1 MMNFHKPLP
10 LPRIRAVFS
19 IAIAAFALAISTTTA
34 NAQGIG
40 RGRNIIN
47 DRFAT
52 VSSGPQEALII
63 DVPTGKGMASAP
75 AVERRLR
82 AYWIAQQRAIGAQA
96 KSQGSSKVTLPIST
110 LIRNRTSG
118 RLVAPPSKKTTR
130 GFGNGNLTLSF
141 EGFNGASL
149 ADSNGN
155 PIVLQDFLQNFYEVV
170 KPKLDAVYGKPSTTS
185 TVAIKSMG
193 FFETGTATD
202 VERLA
207 FGAYNVSENRIYLPL
222 YRSIDTLANAFLLN
236 LIHAYHGPLALSYD
250 AWEQG
255 FARAAASIIAR
266 DASLGFQDPTANN
279 LYTLLP
285 QYDLLNHPALGNNTF
300 FPPSQANIP
309 IDGQFTIAKMLQPR
323 LGMAGAAWLKVW
335 MENPDFFRQFNE
347 NYYAAVD
354 ADPTG
359 NLQGNVPFL
368 SAIARGVVSDVEGL
382 PFQQWMQ
389 RQFILDT
396 SITGGTKLYPFIL
409 PSENS
414 AATGQSALIALVYY
428 RTAPT
433 GDETLLDGRAF
444 AEYHDATGS
453 RIPSLGSSSEQA
465 QVIDGEGFL
474 TTLSFPSQGFD
485 DGRITMDFS
494 IGQMA
499 TRAYLPSGI
508 TGDLQVVWAG
518 TAPTGDVNVT
528 QILTPGGQQR
538 NGQTNI
544 ARAGAGFT
552 LGAAFGELYRTRI
565 SRPGVSVGEVI
576 TVSRNLGDGINWVV
590 IKTDNT
596 AGGITTVSKRF
607 PTNELRLVSFPAR
620 PLNADAGA
628 IINLPYADFVL
639 TQYDPL
645 RNLYEMAVPDK
656 PLLGPIV
663 PGRAFWMKL
672 VPENKSTHEISYTGE
687 IPSTDIDLPV
697 AAPFGWN
704 MIGSPFDG
712 LIDTANLRVGFLD
725 NDPITWAEA
734 VTKNLIAEDIY
745 KWDPATR
752 KYIVA
757 TQLENTEW
765 QGYWVRVY
773 APSGVTILIPGP
785 NATTRAVQ
793 LPGSSRAIPA
803 PALQSELRI
812 KVTDATG
819 SEEVLTAGTAAGAS
833 DAFNPGLDKE
843 GPPSAGG
850 QLVASFTASAASRIR
865 GRLLRD
871 IRSNA
876 SSQSGTWDID
886 VTPAN
891 TGTFALNVTP
901 VNTPKDSR
909 ITLLDRQSGT
919 RHAINQNGQVV
930 VQGVAGKP
938 MRFQLI
944 LAPKASIPLQVRNIR
959 IQASGRSNNATRI
972 VVQTTRS
979 AAAAADLETLTGRK
993 IAALTA
999 SRAASGTESTF
1010 VWDGRNTD
1018 GRETPAGTYILR
1030 ITMVDE
1036 DGNQVVTTRPLTRLR

>member
-1 MMNFHKPLP
+1 MMTFQKRLP
-10 LPRIRAVFS
+10 FQRLRATLVF
-19 IAIAAFALAISTTTA
+19 AIALFLLAFSTSSA
-34 NAQGIG
+34 SAQSIG

-52 VSSGPQEALII
+52 VSSGPQESLIV
-63 DVPTGKGMASAP
+63 DVPTGKGTSSTP
-75 AVERRLR
+75 VVERRLIS
-82 AYWIAQQRAIGAQA
+82 YWSAQQRAMIGH
-96 KSQGSSKVTLPIST
+96 KQGSNKTNRVLPVST
-110 LIRNRTSG
+110 LIRNRTAG
-118 RLVAPPSKKTTR
+118 RLVAPPGKKTTR
-130 GFGNGNLTLSF
+130 GYGNGNLTLSF
-141 EGFNGASL
+141 ESFNGASL

-155 PIVLQDFLQNFYEVV
+155 PIILQDFLQNFYEVV
-170 KPKLDAVYGKPSTTS
+170 KPKLDALYGKPSTTG
-185 TVAIKSMG
+185 TLAIKSMG

-236 LIHAYHGPLALSYD
+236 LIHAYHGPLAFHYD

-255 FARAAASIIAR
+255 FARAAASVIAR

-347 NYYAAVD
+347 SYYAAVD

-368 SAIARGVVSDVEGL
+368 SALVRNVVSDVEGL

-389 RQFILDT
+389 RQFVLDT
-396 SITGGTKLYPFIL
+396 SITGGTKLFPYIL

-428 RTAPT
+428 RTTPV
-433 GDETLLDGRAF
+433 GDETLLNGRAY

-465 QVIDGEGFL
+465 QVTDGEGFL

-494 IGQMA
+494 IGQMT

-538 NGQTNI
+538 NGQTTI

-552 LGAAFGELYRTRI
+552 LGAAFGELYKTRI
-565 SRPGVSVGEVI
+565 SRAGVSVGEII
-576 TVSRNLGDGINWVV
+576 TISRNLGDGINWVV

-596 AGGITTVSKRF
+596 GGGITTVSKRF

-620 PLNADAGA
+620 PLNADPSA
-628 IINLPYADFVL
+628 ILNLPFMDFVL

-645 RNLYEMAVPDK
+645 RNIYEMAAPDK
-656 PLLGPIV
+656 PLLGPVV

-672 VPENKSTHEISYTGE
+672 VPENKSTHEVSYAGE
-687 IPSTDIDLPV
+687 IPTTDIDLPV
-697 AAPFGWN
+697 ATPFGWN
-704 MIGSPFDG
+704 MIGSPFDT
-712 LIDTANLRVGFLD
+712 LIDTASLKVIFLD

-734 VTKNLIAEDIY
+734 VTKNLVAADIF

-785 NATTRAVQ
+785 TGTTLAVTA
-793 LPGSSRAIPA
+793 LGVSRSIPV
-803 PALQSELRI
+803 PALQNEVRIAINDGSGASEI
-812 KVTDATG
+812 
-819 SEEVLTAGTAAGAS
+819 LTAGTANGAS

-843 GPPSAGG
+843 GPPFGG
-850 QLVASFTASAASRIR
+850 MQLSASFVAPKASRVS
-865 GRLLRD
+865 GRLLND
-871 IRSNA
+871 IRSA
-876 SSQSGTWDID
+876 TSAQSGTWDLD
-886 VTPAN
+886 VTPAAS
-891 TGTFALNVTP
+891 GTLTIQVMP
-901 VNTPKDSR
+901 
-909 ITLLDRQSGT
+909 ITVAKETRLTLVDRQSGN
-919 RHAINQNGQVV
+919 RHLISQNGQVI
-930 VQGVAGKP
+930 VQGTAGKP

-944 LAPKASIPLQVRNIR
+944 LTPKASIPLQVRNIR
-959 IQASGRSNNATRI
+959 IQSVGRSNVSTRI

-979 AAAAADLETLTGRK
+979 AETTADLETLMGRK
-993 IAALTA
+993 VAGLVP
-999 SRAASGTESTF
+999 SRSVTGTESTF
-1010 VWDGRNTD
+1010 AWDGRGSD

-1030 ITMVDE
+1030 IKMVDE

>member
-1 MMNFHKPLP
+1 MMTFTQPFPL
-10 LPRIRAVFS
+10 LRLRAAITVVIAAFTF
-19 IAIAAFALAISTTTA
+19 AIAAPRSD
-34 NAQGIG
+34 AQGIG
-40 RGRNIIN
+40 RGKNIIN

-63 DVPTGKGMASAP
+63 DVPTGKGAATQP
-75 AVERRLR
+75 TVERRLR
-82 AYWIAQQRAIGAQA
+82 AYWASQQRAIGTKTQPAGKPKA
-96 KSQGSSKVTLPIST
+96 ILPVST
-110 LIRNRTSG
+110 LVRNRVSG
-118 RLVAPPSKKTTR
+118 RIVAPPTKKTTR
-130 GFGNGNLTLSF
+130 VFGNGNITLSF

-170 KPKLDAVYGKPSTTS
+170 KPKLDAIYGKPSTTS

-236 LIHAYHGPLALSYD
+236 LIHAYHGPLAFHYD

-266 DASLGFQDPTANN
+266 DPSLGFQDPTANN

-300 FPPSQANIP
+300 FPPAQANIP

-335 MENPDFFRQFNE
+335 MENPDFFRQLNE
-347 NYYAAVD
+347 SYYAAVD

-368 SAIARGVVSDVEGL
+368 AALVKNVVSDVEGL

-428 RTAPT
+428 RTTPV

-465 QVIDGEGFL
+465 QVVDGEGFL

-494 IGQMA
+494 IGQMT

-508 TGDLQVVWAG
+508 TGDLQVIWAG

-528 QILTPGGQQR
+528 QLLTPGGQQR

-620 PLNADAGA
+620 PLNADPSA

-645 RNLYEMAVPDK
+645 RNIYEMAVPDR

-672 VPENKSTHEISYTGE
+672 VPENKTTHEIAYTGE
-687 IPSTDIDLPV
+687 VPATDIDLPV

-734 VTKNLIAEDIY
+734 VTKNLVAEDIY
-745 KWDPATR
+745 RWDTVTR

-757 TQLENTEW
+757 TQLDNAEW

-785 NATTRAVQ
+785 GTTRRVQ
-793 LPGSSRAIPA
+793 LPGTSRGVPA
-803 PALQSELRI
+803 PALQTELRI
-812 KVTDATG
+812 KISDGVG
-819 SEEVLTAGTAAGAS
+819 SDETLTAGTAAGAS

-850 QLVASFTASAASRIR
+850 QLVASFSAPKASRVR

-871 IRSNA
+871 IRSDA
-876 SSQSGTWDID
+876 SSQNATWDID
-886 VTPAN
+886 VTPAV
-891 TGTFALNVTP
+891 TGSLSLRVTP
-901 VNTPKDSR
+901 VSIGKDSR
-909 ITLLDRQSGT
+909 VTLIDKQSGT
-919 RHAINQNGQVV
+919 RHAVSQSGHVV
-930 VQGVAGKP
+930 VQGAAGKP
-938 MRFQLI
+938 MRFQLTI
-944 LAPKASIPLQVRNIR
+944 GAKSSVQLQVRNIH
-959 IQASGRSNNATRI
+959 IQAPGRSSGATRI

-979 AAAAADLETLTGRK
+979 AETSAEVQTLTGQRV
-993 IAALTA
+993 AMLAA
-999 SRAASGTESTF
+999 SRAASGMESTF
-1010 VWDGRNTD
+1010 IWDGRGAN
-1018 GRETPAGTYILR
+1018 GKETPAGNYVLH

-1036 DGNQVVTTRPLTRLR
+1036 DGNQIVTTRPLTRLR

>member
-1 MMNFHKPLP
+1 MTFQNLFSA
-10 LPRIRAVFS
+10 PRIRATIGITVA
-19 IAIAAFALAISTTTA
+19 AITLVVSTTA
-34 NAQGIG
+34 ASAQSIG

-52 VSSGPQEALII
+52 VSSGPQESLII
-63 DVPTGKGMASAP
+63 DVPTGKGTSATP
-75 AVERRLR
+75 IIERRLR
-82 AYWIAQQRAIGAQA
+82 AYWGAQQRAIIGQKSPSGSA
-96 KSQGSSKVTLPIST
+96 KSILPVST
-110 LIRNRTSG
+110 LVRNRTAG
-118 RLVAPPSKKTTR
+118 RLVAPPAKKTTR
-130 GFGNGNLTLSF
+130 GYGNGNLTLSF

-170 KPKLDAVYGKPSTTS
+170 KPKLDAIYGKPSTTS

-236 LIHAYHGPLALSYD
+236 LIHAYHGPLAFHYD

-255 FARAAASIIAR
+255 FARAAASVIAR

-335 MENPDFFRQFNE
+335 MENPDFFRQLNE
-347 NYYAAVD
+347 SYYAAVD

-368 SAIARGVVSDVEGL
+368 TALVRNVVSDVEGL
-382 PFQQWMQ
+382 PFQQWIQ

-428 RTAPT
+428 RTTPL

-444 AEYHDATGS
+444 AEYHDATGA

-465 QVIDGEGFL
+465 LVSDGEGFL

-494 IGQMA
+494 IGQMT

-508 TGDLQVVWAG
+508 SGDLQVIWAG

-552 LGAAFGELYRTRI
+552 LGAAFGELYKTRI

-620 PLNADAGA
+620 PLNADPST
-628 IINLPYADFVL
+628 ILNLPFADFVL

-656 PLLGPIV
+656 PLLGPVV

-672 VPENKSTHEISYTGE
+672 VPENKSTHEVSYAGE
-687 IPSTDIDLPV
+687 VPATDIDLPV

-704 MIGSPFDG
+704 MFGSPFDT
-712 LIDTANLRVGFLD
+712 LIDTANLRVSFLD
-725 NDPITWAEA
+725 NDPISWAEA
-734 VTKNLIAEDIY
+734 VTKNLVAEDIF

-785 NATTRAVQ
+785 STTRRVQ
-793 LPGSSRAIPA
+793 LPGTSRSMPTRS
-803 PALQSELRI
+803 LQSELRI
-812 KVTDATG
+812 AIKDASG
-819 SEEVLTAGTAAGAS
+819 SGDVLTAGTANGAS
-833 DAFNPGLDKE
+833 DAFNPGIDKE
-843 GPPSAGG
+843 GPPPAGG
-850 QLVASFTASAASRIR
+850 QLVASFTAPKASRVR
-865 GRLLRD
+865 GTLLQD
-871 IRSNA
+871 IRSNT
-876 SSQSGTWDID
+876 STQNGTWDID
-886 VTPAN
+886 VTPAV
-891 TGTFALNVTP
+891 TGPVTINVMP
-901 VNTPKDSR
+901 VAIPKDTR
-909 ITLLDRQSGT
+909 VTLLDRQSGT
-919 RHAINQNGQVV
+919 RHALQQNGQVV

-944 LAPKASIPLQVRNIR
+944 LAQKASLPLQVRNIR
-959 IQASGRSNNATRI
+959 IQASTRSNATTRI
-972 VVQTTRS
+972 IVQTTRS
-979 AAAAADLETLTGRK
+979 AAVTADLETLMGRK
-993 IAALTA
+993 VVGLTP
-999 SRAASGTESTF
+999 SRAATGTESTF
-1010 VWDGRNTD
+1010 AWDGRTSD

>member
-1 MMNFHKPLP
+1 MMTFTLPFP
-10 LPRIRAVFS
+10 LPRARTAIGVV
-19 IAIAAFALAISTTTA
+19 IAALVITIPATPTL
-34 NAQGIG
+34 AQGIG

-63 DVPTGKGMASAP
+63 DVPTGKGAATQP
-75 AVERRLR
+75 TVERRLR
-82 AYWIAQQRAIGAQA
+82 AYWASQQRAIGT
-96 KSQGSSKVTLPIST
+96 KVQPAGKPKAILPVST
-110 LIRNRTSG
+110 LVRNRVSG
-118 RLVAPPSKKTTR
+118 RIVAPPTKKTTR
-130 GFGNGNLTLSF
+130 GFGNGNITLSF

-170 KPKLDAVYGKPSTTS
+170 KPKLDAIYGKPSTTS

-236 LIHAYHGPLALSYD
+236 LIHAYHGPLAFHYD

-266 DASLGFQDPTANN
+266 DPSLGFQDPTANN

-335 MENPDFFRQFNE
+335 MENPDFFRQLNE
-347 NYYAAVD
+347 SYYAAVD
-354 ADPTG
+354 SDPTG

-368 SAIARGVVSDVEGL
+368 AALVKNVVSDVEGL

-428 RTAPT
+428 RTTAV

-494 IGQMA
+494 IGQMT
-499 TRAYLPSGI
+499 TRAYLPSGLS
-508 TGDLQVVWAG
+508 GDLQVIWAG
-518 TAPTGDVNVT
+518 AAPTGDVNVT

-552 LGAAFGELYRTRI
+552 LGAAFGELYKTRI

-620 PLNADAGA
+620 PLNADPGA
-628 IINLPYADFVL
+628 IINLPYSDFVL

-672 VPENKSTHEISYTGE
+672 VPENKSTHEIAYTGE
-687 IPSTDIDLPV
+687 VPATDIDLPV

-725 NDPITWAEA
+725 NDPISWAEA
-734 VTKNLIAEDIY
+734 VTKNLVAEDIY
-745 KWDPATR
+745 RWDPVTR

-757 TQLENTEW
+757 TQLDNAEW
-765 QGYWVRVY
+765 QGYWVRIY
-773 APSGVTILIPGP
+773 APSGVSILIPGP
-785 NATTRAVQ
+785 ATTRRVQ
-793 LPGSSRAIPA
+793 LPGSSRAVPVA
-803 PALQSELRI
+803 ALQTEVRI
-812 KVTDATG
+812 RVSDSAG
-819 SEEVLTAGTAAGAS
+819 SDETLTAGTAAGAS
-833 DAFNPGLDKE
+833 DTFNPGLDKE

-850 QLVASFTASAASRIR
+850 QLVASFTAPAASRVR

-871 IRSNA
+871 IRSDA
-876 SSQSGTWDID
+876 SASNGSWDID
-886 VTPAN
+886 VTPSV
-891 TGTFALNVTP
+891 TGPVTINVMP
-901 VNTPKDSR
+901 VAVSKDAR
-909 ITLLDRQSGT
+909 ITLVNRQTGT
-919 RHAINQNGQVV
+919 RHAVSQNGQVM
-930 VQGVAGKP
+930 VQGAAGKP
-938 MRFQLI
+938 MRFQLT
-944 LAPKASIPLQVRNIR
+944 LAAKSSLPLQVRNIR
-959 IQASGRSNNATRI
+959 IQASGRSSSATRI

-979 AAAAADLETLTGRK
+979 AETAATLETLTGRK
-993 IAALTA
+993 VAELAP
-999 SRAASGTESTF
+999 SRAASGMETTF
-1010 VWDGRNTD
+1010 SWDGLGTD
-1018 GRETPAGTYILR
+1018 GRQTPAGTYVLR
-1030 ITMVDE
+1030 ITLVDE
-1036 DGNQVVTTRPLTRLR
+1036 DGNQIVTTRPLTRLR

>member
-1 MMNFHKPLP
+1 MMTFSQPLL
-10 LPRIRAVFS
+10 LPRMRAVFS
-19 IAIAAFALAISTTTA
+19 IVIAAFALASSTATA

-40 RGRNIIN
+40 RGRNIVN

-63 DVPTGKGMASAP
+63 DVPTGKGISSTP

-82 AYWIAQQRAIGAQA
+82 AYWLSQQSAIGTQTQPSGTT
-96 KSQGSSKVTLPIST
+96 KTILPIST
-110 LIRNRTSG
+110 LVRNRTSG
-118 RLVAPPSKKTTR
+118 RLVAPPIKKTTR

-170 KPKLDAVYGKPSTTS
+170 KPKLDAIYGKPSTTS

-347 NYYAAVD
+347 SYYAAVD

-368 SAIARGVVSDVEGL
+368 SALVRGVVSDVEGL

-414 AATGQSALIALVYY
+414 SATGQSALIALVYY

-465 QVIDGEGFL
+465 QIIDGEGFL

-494 IGQMA
+494 IGQMT

-528 QILTPGGQQR
+528 QLLTPGGQQR
-538 NGQTNI
+538 SGQTNI

-552 LGAAFGELYRTRI
+552 LGAAFGELYKTRI

-620 PLNADAGA
+620 PLNADPGA
-628 IINLPYADFVL
+628 VINLPYSDFVL

-672 VPENKSTHEISYTGE
+672 VPENKATHEVKYAGE
-687 IPSTDIDLPV
+687 IPATDIDLPV
-697 AAPFGWN
+697 AAPYGWN
-704 MIGSPFDG
+704 LIGSPFDS
-712 LIDTANLRVGFLD
+712 LIDTANLRVVFLD

-734 VTKNLIAEDIY
+734 VTKNLVAADIF
-745 KWDPATR
+745 KWDPSTR

-773 APSGVTILIPGP
+773 APSGVSILIPAP
-785 NATTRAVQ
+785 NTTRAVTP
-793 LPGSSRAIPA
+793 PGSSRAIPT
-803 PALQSELRI
+803 PSLNSELRI
-812 KVTDATG
+812 NISDNTG

-843 GPPSAGG
+843 GPPAAGG
-850 QLVASFTASAASRIR
+850 QLVASFKAPSASRIR
-865 GRLLRD
+865 GRLLQD
-871 IRSNA
+871 IRA
-876 SSQSGTWDID
+876 AAFGTWDID
-886 VTPAN
+886 VTPAVN
-891 TGTFALNVTP
+891 GPVAISVSP
-901 VNTPKDSR
+901 VNIAKDSR
-909 ITLLDRQSGT
+909 ITLIDKQSGT
-919 RHAINQNGQVV
+919 RHAINKSGQVV
-930 VQGVAGKP
+930 VQGISGKLL
-938 MRFQLI
+938 RFQL
-944 LAPKASIPLQVRNIR
+944 LVSAKASIPVQVRNVR
-959 IQASGRSNNATRI
+959 IDASGRANASTRI
-972 VVQTTRS
+972 VVQTTRNAEI
-979 AAAAADLETLTGRK
+979 AATLETVAGQK
-993 IAALTA
+993 IATLAP
-999 SRAASGTESTF
+999 SRAGSGTETSF
-1010 VWDGRNTD
+1010 VWDGLGTD
-1018 GRETPAGTYILR
+1018 GRQTPAGTYVLR
-1030 ITMVDE
+1030 FTMMDE
-1036 DGNQVVTTRPLTRLR
+1036 DGNQVVTTHPMTRLR